1 MRPTRK
7 NKRTRQHKKTVKAL
21 NCSPRPKSKTLD
33 FTCFTTEMLDKLKNL
48 WNARHPDVRIEA
60 TDPKQI
66 WESLSSRLS
75 KTCNTEACWLNQSF
89 AKFNLDENL
98 KNYVF
103 APKSP
108 NSWKKNPNEW
118 LSSVDILDIMKH
130 YERNFKKFEF
140 FGPSPIDFDAH
151 MMYDQCVWEE
161 ICKFDITQQIARG
174 KTKLGFIFNLDKH
187 NQPGSHWVALFVSV
201 KKREIYY
208 FDSYGDDAP
217 PEILVLIKRIQAQ
230 SAKIGAKYAYK
241 FNKKRHQFGNSECG
255 MYSLYFLVH
264 LIREKAFDTFNT
276 ERIKDKYVE
285 NLRKKYFN

>member
-7 NKRTRQHKKTVKAL
+7 NKRTRQNKKTVKAL

-33 FTCFTTEMLDKLKNL
+33 FTCFTAEMLDKLKNL

-66 WESLSSRLS
+66 WETLSSRLS

-108 NSWKKNPNEW
+108 KSWKKNPNEW

-130 YERNFKKFEF
+130 YERNFKKYEF

-151 MMYDQCVWEE
+151 MMYDECVWEE
-161 ICKFDITQQIARG
+161 ICKFDLSQQIARG

-217 PEILVLIKRIQAQ
+217 PEILALVKRIQQQ
-230 SAKIGAKYAYK
+230 SEKLGPKYDYK

-264 LIREKAFDTFNT
+264 LIREKAFDTFNA

>member
-1 MRPTRK
+1 MRPTR
-7 NKRTRQHKKTVKAL
+7 RQQKKTHKKTVKAL

-33 FTCFTTEMLDKLKNL
+33 FTCFTAEMLEKLKNL

-66 WESLSSRLS
+66 WEALSNRLSS
-75 KTCNTEACWLNQSF
+75 TCNTEACWLNQSF

-108 NSWKKNPNEW
+108 KSWKKNPNEW

-161 ICKFDITQQIARG
+161 ICKFDLNQQIARG

-208 FDSYGDDAP
+208 FDSYGDEAP
-217 PEILVLIKRIQAQ
+217 PEILALVKRIQQ
-230 SAKIGAKYAYK
+230 QTGQKYEYK
-241 FNKKRHQFGNSECG
+241 YNKTRHQYGNSECG

-264 LIREKAFDTFNT
+264 LIREKAFDKFNH
-276 ERIKDKYVE
+276 EQIKDKYVE

>member
-7 NKRTRQHKKTVKAL
+7 RTRKSAHKKTIKAL

-33 FTCFTTEMLDKLKNL
+33 FTCFTEEMLEKLKNL
-48 WNARHPDVRIEA
+48 WNARHPDVKIES

-66 WESLSSRLS
+66 WESLSERLS
-75 KTCNTEACWLNQSF
+75 STCNTEACWLNQSF
-89 AKFNLDENL
+89 AKFNLDENF

-108 NSWKKNPNEW
+108 KTWKKNPNEW

-161 ICKFDITQQIARG
+161 ICKFDLKQQIARG

-217 PEILVLIKRIQAQ
+217 PEILTLVKRIQQQ
-230 SAKIGAKYAYK
+230 SAKIGPKYEYK
-241 FNKKRHQFGNSECG
+241 YNKTRHQYGNSECG

-264 LIREKAFDTFNT
+264 LIREKAFDKFNT

>member
-7 NKRTRQHKKTVKAL
+7 AKRTRSHKKTVKAL
-21 NCSPRPKSKTLD
+21 NCSPHPKSKTLD
-33 FTCFTTEMLDKLKNL
+33 FTCFTAEMLDKLKNL

-66 WESLSSRLS
+66 WEALSNRLSS
-75 KTCNTEACWLNQSF
+75 TCNTEACWLNQSF

-108 NSWKKNPNEW
+108 KSWKKNPNEW

-161 ICKFDITQQIARG
+161 ICQFDLKQQIARG

-208 FDSYGDDAP
+208 FDSYGDEAP
-217 PEILVLIKRIQAQ
+217 PEILTLVKRIQQQ
-230 SAKIGAKYAYK
+230 SAKIGPKYEYK
-241 FNKKRHQFGNSECG
+241 FNKKRHQYGNSECG

-264 LIREKAFDTFNT
+264 LIREKAFDKFNH
-276 ERIKDKYVE
+276 EQIKDKYVE

>member
-7 NKRTRQHKKTVKAL
+7 NKRTSQHKRTVKAL

-33 FTCFTTEMLDKLKNL
+33 FTCFTSEMLDKLKNL

-75 KTCNTEACWLNQSF
+75 NTCNTEACWLNQSF

-108 NSWKKNPNEW
+108 KSWKKNPNEW

-161 ICKFDITQQIARG
+161 ICKFDLTQQIARG

-217 PEILVLIKRIQAQ
+217 PEILVLIKRIQEQ
-230 SAKIGAKYAYK
+230 SAKMGAKYAYK

>member
-7 NKRTRQHKKTVKAL
+7 RTRKPAHKKTVKAL

-33 FTCFTTEMLDKLKNL
+33 FTCFTEEMLEKLKNL
-48 WNARHPDVRIEA
+48 WNARHPDVRIET

-66 WESLSSRLS
+66 WESLSDRLGS
-75 KTCNTEACWLNQSF
+75 TCNTEACWLNQSF
-89 AKFNLDENL
+89 AKFNLDESF

-108 NSWKKNPNEW
+108 KSWKKNPNEW

-161 ICKFDITQQIARG
+161 ICKFDLKKQIARG

-187 NQPGSHWVALFVSV
+187 NEPGSHWVALFVSV

-217 PEILVLIKRIQAQ
+217 PEIHTLVKRIQQQ
-230 SAKIGAKYAYK
+230 SAKIGPKYVYK
-241 FNKKRHQFGNSECG
+241 YNKTRHQYGNSECG

>member
-1 MRPTRK
+1 MMRPTRR
-7 NKRTRQHKKTVKAL
+7 NKKTPHKKTRKAL

-33 FTCFTTEMLDKLKNL
+33 FTCFTAEMLEKLKNL
-48 WNARHPDVRIEA
+48 WNARHPDVPITA
-60 TDPKQI
+60 TDHKQI
-66 WESLSSRLS
+66 WESLSERLGS
-75 KTCNTEACWLNQSF
+75 TCNTEACWLNQSF
-89 AKFNLDENL
+89 AKFNLDETL

-108 NSWKKNPNEW
+108 KSWKKNPNVW

-140 FGPSPIDFDAH
+140 FGPSPVDFDAH
-151 MMYDQCVWEE
+151 MMYDQCVWDE
-161 ICKFDITQQIARG
+161 ICKFDIKQQISRG

-217 PEILVLIKRIQAQ
+217 PEILKLVERIQAQ
-230 SAKIGAKYAYK
+230 STEIGAKYDYK
-241 FNKKRHQFGNSECG
+241 YNHKRHQFGNSECG
-255 MYSLYFLVH
+255 MYSLYFLIH
-264 LIREKAFDTFNT
+264 LIREKAFDKFNT
-276 ERIKDKYVE
+276 ERVKDKYVE

>member
-1 MRPTRK
+1 MTPTQK
-7 NKRTRQHKKTVKAL
+7 TKRTRKQTNKKTVKSL

-33 FTCFTTEMLDKLKNL
+33 FTCFTAEMLEKLKNL
-48 WNARHPDVRIEA
+48 WNARHPDVLIES
-60 TDPKQI
+60 TEPKQI
-66 WESLSSRLS
+66 WESLRERLGS
-75 KTCNTEACWLNQSF
+75 TCNTEACWLTQAF
-89 AKFNLDENL
+89 AKIGLD

-108 NSWKKNPNEW
+108 KSWKKNPNEW

-130 YERNFKKFEF
+130 YERNFKKYEF

-161 ICKFDITQQIARG
+161 ICKFDLKEQIARG

-217 PEILVLIKRIQAQ
+217 TEILTLVKRIQQQ
-230 SAKIGAKYAYK
+230 STKIGPKYDYK
-241 FNKKRHQFGNSECG
+241 YNQKRHQYGNSECG

-264 LIREKAFDTFNT
+264 LIREKAFDKFNA

>member
-1 MRPTRK
+1 
-7 NKRTRQHKKTVKAL
+7 
-21 NCSPRPKSKTLD
+21 
-33 FTCFTTEMLDKLKNL
+33 
-48 WNARHPDVRIEA
+48 
-60 TDPKQI
+60 
-66 WESLSSRLS
+66 
-75 KTCNTEACWLNQSF
+75 
-89 AKFNLDENL
+89 L

-108 NSWKKNPNEW
+108 KSWKKNPNEW

-161 ICKFDITQQIARG
+161 ICQFDLKQQIARG

-208 FDSYGDDAP
+208 FDSYGDEAP
-217 PEILVLIKRIQAQ
+217 PEILSLVKRIQQQ
-230 SAKIGAKYAYK
+230 SAKLGPKYDYK
-241 FNKKRHQFGNSECG
+241 FNKTRHQYGNSECG

-264 LIREKAFDTFNT
+264 LIREKAFDKFNT

>member
-1 MRPTRK
+1 
-7 NKRTRQHKKTVKAL
+7 
-21 NCSPRPKSKTLD
+21 
-33 FTCFTTEMLDKLKNL
+33 MLEKLKNL

-60 TDPKQI
+60 TEPKQI
-66 WESLSSRLS
+66 WEALSSRLS
-75 KTCNTEACWLNQSF
+75 STCNTEACWLNQTF

-103 APKSP
+103 APDSP
-108 NSWKKNPNEW
+108 KSWKKNPNEW

-161 ICKFDITQQIARG
+161 ICKFDLKQQISRG

-208 FDSYGDDAP
+208 FDSYGDDTP
-217 PEILVLIKRIQAQ
+217 PEILALVKRIQKQ
-230 SAKIGAKYAYK
+230 SSKIGPKYDYK
-241 FNKKRHQFGNSECG
+241 YNKTRHQYGNSECG

-264 LIREKAFDTFNT
+264 LIREKAFDKFNT